1 LELEQAKKFIKKHM
15 EGHQQFVTEASIGN
29 LYYLNQNDIKRK
41 DSLDDLRRRVDQLEN
56 PLRNADYRISHNWHQ
71 LLVNQKV
78 AYLFTYPPMFDAG
91 IDDLNTRINEVL
103 GEAFA
108 KEVKDLAIEASN
120 TGVAW
125 LHCWVDD
132 SGQFQFADVPSEQII
147 PVYSNALLQNLDAV
161 LRVYHILDDNAK
173 DITRYE
179 IWTDKEVSFY
189 EQAGN
194 RDIGFYYLPDIN
206 TNILTHDMGYVPFVP
221 FYNNSTHTGDLTMY
235 KDLVDQYDK
244 VVSGFAND
252 LTDIQEVIFVLRN
265 YGGEDLA
272 TFLTELKRYKAIKVD
287 GDTQA
292 AGGVETMQIEIPI
305 EARVKFLEILKKQI
319 FISGQGVDPDPQN
332 FGNSSGVALK
342 YLYSLLEI
350 KAGLLE
356 TEFRAGFKQ
365 FLKLILHYLRASE
378 DIDIQQIYT
387 RNMISNDQETA
398 QIARDS
404 KGIISDRTIL
414 ANHPWVEDV
423 EAEQKQIEEEEA
435 AVQDKMDAWGIGPNE
450 GGDNADGSEEE

>member
-1 LELEQAKKFIKKHM
+1 MDLEQAKLFIKKHI
-15 EGHQQFVTEASIGN
+15 EGHQQVIKTANTGN

-41 DSLDDLRRRVDQLEN
+41 NGMEDLREAVNRMEN
-56 PLRNADYRISHNWHQ
+56 PLRNADFRISHNWHQ
-71 LLVNQKV
+71 LLVNQKA
-78 AYLFTYPPMFDAG
+78 AYLFTWPPTFDAG
-91 IDDLNTRINEVL
+91 IDALNERINKVL

-120 TGVAW
+120 AGVAW
-125 LHCWVDD
+125 LHCWVDEAG
-132 SGQFQFADVPSEQII
+132 SYQFASVPCEQII
-147 PVYSNALLQNLDAV
+147 PVYSNALLQDLDAV
-161 LRVYHILDDNAK
+161 LRVYHVLDDKAK

-179 IWTDKEVSFY
+179 IWTATEVSFY

-194 RDIGFYYLPDIN
+194 RDIVFYNLPDAN
-206 TNILTHDMGYVPFVP
+206 TNVLTHDMGYVPFVP

-235 KDLVDQYDK
+235 KDLIDQYDK
-244 VVSGFAND
+244 VVSGYAND
-252 LTDIQEVIFVLRN
+252 LYDVQEIIFVLRN

-287 GDTQA
+287 GDTTA

-305 EARVKFLEILKKQI
+305 EARVKFLDILKKQI
-319 FISGQGVDPDPQN
+319 FISGQGVDPDPAN

-350 KAGLLE
+350 KAGLME

-365 FLKLILHYLRASE
+365 FLKLILHYLRVSE

-404 KGIISDRTIL
+404 TGIISRRTVL
-414 ANHPWVEDV
+414 QNHPWVEDV
-423 EAEQKQIEEEEA
+423 GAEQKQIDEEA
-435 AVQDKMDAWGIGPNE
+435 AAVDHDDDWGNDVDE
-450 GGDNADGSEEE
+450 GGAADGNTGE